1 MMKTDKE
8 ILRALDKSI
17 NELNESSNQFN
28 HFKDFALLK
37 IDIRDIIFDIKWNDL
52 SFSDAS
58 DKLDQLCKKYV
69 DEHIYKSESN

>member
-1 MMKTDKE
+1 MSNTNKE
-8 ILRALDKSI
+8 ILSALDKSI
-17 NELNESSNQFN
+17 NDLNESSKEFK

-58 DKLDQLCKKYV
+58 DKLDKLCKKYV
-69 DEHIYKSESN
+69 NEHIYKSESN